1 MRKSIEIK
9 FLNEVFFRFGLKL
22 TCTGK
27 TLKDIASLGVK
38 SQGIHIRFTNLYK
51 IPRTAIL
58 RVIYLCPKVALL
70 FCLYVHLEFFVHLE
84 NVFTHLETST
94 LQTKA
99 IELWRF
105 FNVLHLLRHGAS
117 VYNCHPRGPV
127 TLTPNAECLA
137 VELSLPV

>member
-51 IPRTAIL
+51 IL
-58 RVIYLCPKVALL
+58 NVIYLCSKVALL
-70 FCLYVHLEFFVHLE
+70 FCLYVYLEFFVPLE
-84 NVFTHLETST
+84 NVLLIWRHQHCRRRSLSYEDSLTCYTYCDTVHPFIIVIPRTSDTH
-94 LQTKA
+94 TK
-99 IELWRF
+99 
-105 FNVLHLLRHGAS
+105 
-117 VYNCHPRGPV
+117 C
-127 TLTPNAECLA
+127 
-137 VELSLPV
+137 